1 MNFINAV
8 HQCSPLVHEDTMI
21 GIVKTESNFNP
32 YAIAEIIKLGGK
44 TRVISH
50 LPHSEEEAK
59 HIIDRLRKENKN
71 YSIGLAQ
78 INKANFDRFGVSAYS
93 LLDYCNNLRVS
104 QKILQEC
111 YFKYRNVNRMLSCYY
126 SGNPVVGFYE
136 EKGGSSY
143 VSRVHNNF
151 IRVSNSS
158 VYDIKIP
165 SLREGQKDIML
176 VKKGRKNI
184 VHKKEIHKLN
194 LFSIKYSFN
203 NFSNEDKR

>member
-8 HQCSPLVHEDTMI
+8 HQCAPLVHEDTMV

-32 YAIAEIIKLGGK
+32 YAIAEIIKLKGK
-44 TRVISH
+44 TQVVSH
-50 LPHSEEEAK
+50 LPKSKEEAEQ
-59 HIIDRLRKENKN
+59 IINRLQKENKN
-71 YSIGLAQ
+71 YSVGLAQ
-78 INKANFDRFGVSAYS
+78 INKTNFDRFGVNAYS

-111 YFKYRNVNRMLSCYY
+111 YFKYKNINRMLSCYY

-143 VSRVHNNF
+143 VSKVHNNF

-165 SLREGQKDIML
+165 SLREGQKDIIL

>member
-8 HQCSPLVHEDTMI
+8 HQCAPLVHEDTMV

-32 YAIAEIIKLGGK
+32 YAIAEIIKLKGK
-44 TRVISH
+44 TQVVSH
-50 LPHSEEEAK
+50 LPKSKEEAEQ
-59 HIIDRLRKENKN
+59 IINRLQKENKN
-71 YSIGLAQ
+71 YSVGLAQ
-78 INKANFDRFGVSAYS
+78 INKTNFDRFGVNAYS

-111 YFKYRNVNRMLSCYY
+111 YFKYRNVDKMLSCYY
-126 SGNPVVGFYE
+126 SGNPLVGFYE
-136 EKGGSSY
+136 ENGGSSY
-143 VSRVHNNF
+143 VSKVHNNF

-165 SLREGQKDIML
+165 SLREGQKDIIL